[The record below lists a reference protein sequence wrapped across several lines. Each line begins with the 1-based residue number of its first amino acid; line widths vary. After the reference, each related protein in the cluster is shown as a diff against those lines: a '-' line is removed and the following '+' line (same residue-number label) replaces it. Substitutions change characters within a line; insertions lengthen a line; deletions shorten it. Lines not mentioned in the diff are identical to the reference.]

1 MIVYNS
7 YPVADSANLLAGTD
21 LQTAPGP
28 GIMKFY
34 CCSDQIDTTWTIL
47 VPGQPTVLRNLP
59 SNRKAAAANANTDLS
74 TDIPYI
80 VRVQG
85 GEQLVVAVDEVTA
98 MQAAFT
104 AIWIGVGEM

>member
-1 MIVYNS
+1 MIVYSS

-34 CCSDQIDTTWTIL
+34 CVSDQIDTTWTIL

-59 SNRKAAAANANTDLS
+59 SNHRATANINVDLS
-74 TDIPYI
+74 ADIPYI
-80 VRVQG
+80 VRVNG
-85 GEQLVVAVDEVTA
+85 GEQLVVAVDEITA
-98 MQAAFT
+98 MAAAFT
-104 AIWIGVGEM
+104 AIWISAGEM